1 MTDFEVFLSDWLVV
15 IIDYN
20 TRKKKVIINNRKEL
34 VDFYN
39 KAKDKY
45 IWVGFN
51 SRNYDSTILKAII
64 LGMNPKEINDKLII
78 EGMKP
83 HQISRKF
90 NDILLYTYDT
100 MVDRNSSLK
109 QLEGMM
115 GHMIKESDVN
125 FNIDRKLTQEELKDT
140 VFYCTHDV
148 EETIKVFEQSKS
160 DFEANLSLIQEFNL
174 PLENISK
181 TKAKLSAKILGAQR
195 LHGLTDE
202 MEYSFPPAQLGKYEY
217 IREHFDNNRFLTYV
231 NEKGTTKKNQLETE
245 VYGLKTVYGYGGFH
259 AAIPKYTTDNTDGSI
274 IVHSDVALI

>member
-1 MTDFEVFLSDWLVV
+1 MTDFEVFLFDWLVV

-100 MVDRNSSLK
+100 MVDRNS
-109 QLEGMM
+109 
-115 GHMIKESDVN
+115 
-125 FNIDRKLTQEELKDT
+125 
-140 VFYCTHDV
+140 
-148 EETIKVFEQSKS
+148 
-160 DFEANLSLIQEFNL
+160 
-174 PLENISK
+174 
-181 TKAKLSAKILGAQR
+181 
-195 LHGLTDE
+195 
-202 MEYSFPPAQLGKYEY
+202 
-217 IREHFDNNRFLTYV
+217 
-231 NEKGTTKKNQLETE
+231 
-245 VYGLKTVYGYGGFH
+245 
-259 AAIPKYTTDNTDGSI
+259 
-274 IVHSDVALI
+274 

>member
-1 MTDFEVFLSDWLVV
+1 MIDFEVFLFDWLVV

-64 LGMNPKEINDKLII
+64 LGMNPKEINDKLIV

-90 NDILLYTYDT
+90 NDIDLINYDT

-109 QLEGMM
+109 QLEGFM
-115 GHMIKESDVN
+115 GSMIKESDVD
-125 FNIDRKLTQEELKDT
+125 FNLNRKLTKDEIKET
-140 VFYCTHDV
+140 VYYCTHDV
-148 EETIKVFEQSKS
+148 EETIKVFEQTKS
-160 DFEANLSLIQEFNL
+160 DFEAQMGLIQEFNL
-174 PLENISK
+174 PLKYLTK
-181 TKAKLSAKILGAQR
+181 TKAKLSATILEAERQ
-195 LHGLTDE
+195 HGLNDE
-202 MEYSFPPAQLGKYEY
+202 MEYSFPPAKLGKYECVK
-217 IREHFDNNRFLTYV
+217 EHFDKNRFLTYV
-231 NEKGTTKKNQLETE
+231 NEKGVNKKNQLEID
-245 VYGLKTVYGYGGFH
+245 VYGLKTVYGFGGLH
-259 AAIPKYTTDNTDGSI
+259 AAIPKYITDNSDGSLI
-274 IVHSDVALI
+274 IHSDVALT

>member
-1 MTDFEVFLSDWLVV
+1 MIDFEVFLFDWLVV

-115 GHMIKESDVN
+115 GHMIKESGVN
-125 FNIDRKLTQEELKDT
+125 FNIDRKLTQEELNEYGKAIDVQT
-140 VFYCTHDV
+140 DEIKKIV
-148 EETIKVFEQSKS
+148 EEYLQAAGIYRV
-160 DFEANLSLIQEFNL
+160 
-174 PLENISK
+174 
-181 TKAKLSAKILGAQR
+181 
-195 LHGLTDE
+195 
-202 MEYSFPPAQLGKYEY
+202 
-217 IREHFDNNRFLTYV
+217 DN
-231 NEKGTTKKNQLETE
+231 K
-245 VYGLKTVYGYGGFH
+245 
-259 AAIPKYTTDNTDGSI
+259 
-274 IVHSDVALI
+274 

>member
-1 MTDFEVFLSDWLVV
+1 MTDFEVFLYDWLVV
-15 IIDYN
+15 IIDYS
-20 TRKKKVIINNRKEL
+20 TRKKKVIINNREEL
-34 VDFYN
+34 VHFYN
-39 KAKDKY
+39 KVKDKY

-160 DFEANLSLIQEFNL
+160 DFEANLSLI
-174 PLENISK
+174 
-181 TKAKLSAKILGAQR
+181 
-195 LHGLTDE
+195 
-202 MEYSFPPAQLGKYEY
+202 
-217 IREHFDNNRFLTYV
+217 
-231 NEKGTTKKNQLETE
+231 
-245 VYGLKTVYGYGGFH
+245 
-259 AAIPKYTTDNTDGSI
+259 
-274 IVHSDVALI
+274 